1 MVFEVSVF
9 SILTYYFGILGTGW
23 IIFEVKA
30 ISYICGIYLCRE
42 HNLWLI
48 YHKLRLYLHK
58 HAPKI
63 YFDF

>member
-9 SILTYYFGILGTGW
+9 SVLTYYFGILGTGW

-30 ISYICGIYLCRE
+30 ISYVCCIYVERKY
-42 HNLWLI
+42 LWLI
-48 YHKLRLYLHK
+48 YQKLRRYIHK

-63 YFDF
+63 Y